1 MKSKTQTYLLNFSFW
16 AALALVCLS
25 PILVA
30 LHGCAT
36 VDPGQS
42 TFVVRVEQTQEGAAA
57 TFDFVLQTDQLNRG
71 FWRTNAPAFHNF
83 CEWLRTP
90 VPFGQMQLQRALAMQ
105 ANVQELKK
113 TYKTNRDAGSSNQL
127 YLAWQTLSTAISQ
140 ANSWSNIVVLPVH

>member
-1 MKSKTQTYLLNFSFW
+1 MNRNTRIALLLSSMI
-16 AALALVCLS
+16 LPLTCLCM
-25 PILVA
+25 LMV
-30 LHGCAT
+30 HGCAT

-42 TFVVRVEQTQEGAAA
+42 AFVVRVEQTQAGAKE
-57 TFDFVLQTDQLNRG
+57 TFSFVLRTDQLDRG
-71 FWRTNAPAFHNF
+71 FWRTNAPAFHTF

-90 VPFGQMQLQRALAMQ
+90 VPFGQMQIQRVLAVQ

-113 TYKTNRDAGSSNQL
+113 TYKSTRDAGSSNQL